1 MSKIKLAGT
10 ESALPTSGA
19 GATTF
24 NRAPGVRLVNTG
36 ATATVTVLESV
47 GGEEIGTFTIL
58 TNSTEHLAKGNE
70 HAVYATGGTVLGTPV
85 GFVG

>member
-10 ESALPTSGA
+10 ESTLPTSA
-19 GATTF
+19 GLATSF
-24 NRAPGVRLVNTG
+24 NRAPGIRLVANG
-36 ATATVTVLESV
+36 ANATVTVLESL

-58 TNSTEHLAKGNE
+58 ANTTEHLAKANE
-70 HAVYATGGTVLGTPV
+70 HVVYATGTVLGTPV

>member
-10 ESALPTSGA
+10 ESTLPTQA
-19 GATTF
+19 GLATSF
-24 NRAPGVRLVNTG
+24 NRAPGIRLVANG
-36 ATATVTVLESV
+36 ATATVTVLESL

-58 TNSTEHLAKGNE
+58 ANTTEHLAKANE
-70 HAVYATGGTVLGTPV
+70 HVVYATGTVLGTPV